1 MKFRD
6 EYAFLSNFY
15 PVKISYKGIVWPSV
29 EHAFQAAKTN
39 DPHEK
44 LTILQAPTPGQ
55 AKRLGRKVT
64 LRPEWDSI
72 KVAVMREIVFRK
84 FFDAENGLYKKLI
97 SIWDEI
103 VEENEWG
110 DTFWGVCNG
119 VGSNHLGKILMDV
132 RARIWETPLR

>member
-15 PVKISYKGIVWPSV
+15 PVKISYKGIVWPSA

-39 DPHEK
+39 DPNEK
-44 LTILQAPTPGQ
+44 LAILQATTPGQ

-119 VGSNHLGKILMDV
+119 VGSNHLGKILMDI